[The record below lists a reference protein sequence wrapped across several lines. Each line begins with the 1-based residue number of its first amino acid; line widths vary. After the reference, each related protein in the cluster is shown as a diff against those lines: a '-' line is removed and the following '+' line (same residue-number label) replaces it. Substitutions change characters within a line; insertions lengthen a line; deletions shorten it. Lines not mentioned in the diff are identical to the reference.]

1 MGIWE
6 AVHQLYA
13 NTLKKDLHMGR
24 LWCAQWDP
32 GAIFPTQ
39 RNDCVFVA
47 TCVRSVV
54 LHDPSVLANVL
65 NISQKYMFKACSQL
79 GALQQVLETLELG
92 PGRKT
97 VRLPR
102 HALERC
108 CRALSLMPFCIF

>member
-13 NTLKKDLHMGR
+13 NTLKKDLRMGR

-39 RNDCVFVA
+39 RDDCVFMA
-47 TCVRSVV
+47 TCVRSVI
-54 LHDPSVLANVL
+54 LPDPSVLANYFSEVHVQGL
-65 NISQKYMFKACSQL
+65 LPA

-92 PGRKT
+92 PGKKT
-97 VRLPR
+97 VRLPH

-108 CRALSLMPFCIF
+108 CRALSLMPLCIS

>member
-13 NTLKKDLHMGR
+13 NTLKKDLRMGR

-39 RNDCVFVA
+39 RDDCMFMA
-47 TCVRSVV
+47 TVGVSSVV
-54 LHDPSVLANVL
+54 LHDLSLLANVL
-65 NISQKYMFKACSQL
+65 NISQKYMLKTCSQL
-79 GALQQVLETLELG
+79 VALQQVLETLELG

-97 VRLPR
+97 VRPLRACPR
-102 HALERC
+102 KVL
-108 CRALSLMPFCIF
+108 